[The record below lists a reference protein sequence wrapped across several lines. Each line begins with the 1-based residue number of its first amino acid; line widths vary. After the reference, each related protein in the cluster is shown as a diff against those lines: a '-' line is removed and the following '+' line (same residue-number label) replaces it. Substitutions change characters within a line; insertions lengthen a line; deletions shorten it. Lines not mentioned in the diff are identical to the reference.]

1 MTTRLERSLDYATSP
16 AALHAAFTD
25 DAYWPARVAEVGGEG
40 ARVAEL
46 SITGEGAGRS
56 VRVLVVHAIGEDKL
70 PPVVTA
76 IRPGGLEIHRVEEW
90 GPFDGTRCE
99 GRFSAEIQGVPA
111 QLSGTAVL
119 EAGPGSDGSAAR
131 ITADGEANVSIPFV
145 AKKVESLVVENL
157 QELMES
163 EREFTLQWIAE
174 HP

>member
-46 SITGEGAGRS
+46 SITGEGSARS
-56 VRVLVVHAIGEDKL
+56 VRVRVVHVIGEDKL

-90 GPFDGTRCE
+90 GPSDGARCQ
-99 GRFSAEIQGVPA
+99 GTFSAEIQGVPA

-119 EAGPGSDGSAAR
+119 EAGPDGAR
-131 ITADGEANVSIPFV
+131 ITADGEASVSIPFV

-163 EREFTLQWIAE
+163 EREFTLQWIAQ